1 VPGLGASDRVI
12 GAPGRVRLPASGRVA
27 VLAPVAVEEVFVDL
41 VVYDDDEKRYVPWA
55 VALTALLLVALLT
68 AGLTF
73 LLARQASG
81 SEEPQ
86 AVGGVSSPEPATA
99 PTTPAPASATAAP
112 ACEEA
117 LLRADAALTRAEAV
131 EQALA
136 DHTAIVD
143 ELLAERI
150 TADQALD
157 RSLPVLTDGATDRR
171 LLDEALTA
179 YREAREECAA

>member
-1 VPGLGASDRVI
+1 M
-12 GAPGRVRLPASGRVA
+12 
-27 VLAPVAVEEVFVDL
+27 DL

-55 VALTALLLVALLT
+55 VALAALLLVALLT

-81 SEEPQ
+81 AEDPQ
-86 AVGGVSSPEPATA
+86 SVGGVTSPEPATA
-99 PTTPAPASATAAP
+99 PSSAPPSAAGSTPVGPTEAPD
-112 ACEEA
+112 C
-117 LLRADAALTRAEAV
+117 DAALLQADAVLSRAEAV

-157 RSLPVLTDGATDRR
+157 RSLPVLTDGATARR
-171 LLDEALTA
+171 QLEQARDAFEQS
-179 YREAREECAA
+179 REECPA

>member
-1 VPGLGASDRVI
+1 M
-12 GAPGRVRLPASGRVA
+12 
-27 VLAPVAVEEVFVDL
+27 DL

-55 VALTALLLVALLT
+55 VALAALLLVALLT

-99 PTTPAPASATAAP
+99 PSTPGPPAGGTSTPGADPGTP
-112 ACEEA
+112 ACEAA
-117 LLRADAALTRAEAV
+117 LARADAALTRAEAV

-136 DHTAIVD
+136 DHTAIAD

-150 TADQALD
+150 TPEQALD
-157 RSLPVLTDGATDRR
+157 RSLPVITDGATDRR

-179 YREAREECAA
+179 YRQSREECAA

>member
-1 VPGLGASDRVI
+1 M
-12 GAPGRVRLPASGRVA
+12 
-27 VLAPVAVEEVFVDL
+27 DL

-55 VALTALLLVALLT
+55 VALAALLLVALLT

-81 SEEPQ
+81 AQEPQ
-86 AVGGVSSPEPATA
+86 AVGGVTSPEPATA
-99 PTTPAPASATAAP
+99 PSSAAPSAAPSAAGSAPAGPTAAP
-112 ACEEA
+112 GCEAA
-117 LLRADAALTRAEAV
+117 LLRADAVLTRAEAV

-157 RSLPVLTDGATDRR
+157 QSLPVLTDGATARR
-171 LLDEALTA
+171 QLEQARTA
-179 YREAREECAA
+179 YDQAREDCPA